1 MSNIYGVVTLYNPD
15 LEEAAR
21 NINRYLN
28 DIGRLLIW
36 ANSPVEDR
44 DKFLDQL
51 TDRSKVE
58 FVQSDK
64 NAGVVKAL
72 NAALRRARAGG
83 YEYLLSMDQDSTWND
98 FGDYLEKAMTVRAND
113 ESVTITGPYAVET
126 EEEAMSAPGGVMYLD
141 YVIVSGALYDISMF
155 DKTGNFAEVYFID
168 AADEEFC
175 LRAGTCGFRNAVIGD
190 SMLVHRFGERIE
202 HKFLGIKIVTHNY
215 SSLRYYY
222 SVRNHIWLIRSG
234 YSPASRSF
242 RLFGRYV
249 IKTLIRALF
258 FETDRKD
265 KVSAVF
271 RGIRDGY
278 SNAQRNEW
286 RRC

>member
-1 MSNIYGVVTLYNPD
+1 MGTSARVFAVVVCYHPEKRILDRCLETLKEQV
-15 LEEAAR
+15 EEVICIDNTEDNRGIAA
-21 NINRYLN
+21 
-28 DIGRLLIW
+28 
-36 ANSPVEDR
+36 
-44 DKFLDQL
+44 
-51 TDRSKVE
+51 
-58 FVQSDK
+58 
-64 NAGVVKAL
+64 AL
-72 NAALRRARAGG
+72 NEGFRKAVDGGAGWI
-83 YEYLLSMDQDSTWND
+83 LSMDQDSTWND

-155 DKTGNFAEVYFID
+155 DKTGDFAEVYFID

-175 LRAGTCGFRNAVIGD
+175 LRAGTYGFRHAVIGD
-190 SMLVHRFGERIE
+190 SMLVHRFGERVE
-202 HKFLGIKIVTHNY
+202 HKILGIKIVTHNY

-249 IKTLIRALF
+249 IKTFIRALF